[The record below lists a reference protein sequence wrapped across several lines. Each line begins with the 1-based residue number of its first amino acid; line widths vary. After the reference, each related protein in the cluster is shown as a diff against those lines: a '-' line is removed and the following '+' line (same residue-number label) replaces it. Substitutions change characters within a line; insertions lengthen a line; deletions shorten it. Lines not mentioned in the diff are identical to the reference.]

1 MTEGERDDRVAAWRA
16 VLLTQ
21 HRVVRAIEQELERAG
36 LIPLTWYDVLLELK
50 AVPGQCLRMQELAE
64 RVVLSRSRVS
74 RLVDD
79 LEDEGLVVR
88 HPDARDARATQTC
101 LTDKGR
107 RALRRTAPTYLAGID
122 RYFNGHLTDRERVA
136 VARALDKVV
145 RANPPRAGR

>member
-1 MTEGERDDRVAAWRA
+1 MANDDDDPVAAWRA
-16 VLLTQ
+16 VLLAQ
-21 HRVVRAIEQELERAG
+21 HRVVRAIERDLDRAG

-50 AVPGQCLRMQELAE
+50 AVPGQCLRMQDLAE

-88 HPDARDARATQTC
+88 QPDATDARATHTC

-107 RALRRTAPTYLAGID
+107 RALRRAAPAYLAGID
-122 RYFNGHLTDRERVA
+122 RYFNRHLSDRDQKA
-136 VARALDKVV
+136 IARALERVV
-145 RANPPRAGR
+145 KANPPPSSR